1 MSKII
6 KFACMQEPRILTN
19 NFIVKEEKTVE
30 EVVVDPSIANELIT
44 SAREEAANIIAEA
57 KMAMEVSLTEAK
69 QLVEQIKQQAYDEGH
84 QTGYQEGITQGKKAG
99 LDEMQQVIHEGV
111 VKAQQTLSV
120 AEKQAKDMILAAER
134 QIVEIALALASKV
147 LASEITENPLV
158 VLPVVK
164 AALDKVRDQEQIVI
178 RVSVQDFDAVL
189 QVKQDLQVMVGGE
202 HVLKITAD
210 HTLENGS
217 CVIDTSYGMV
227 DARIDTQ
234 FDTLKKALQGV
245 LP

>member
-1 MSKII
+1 
-6 KFACMQEPRILTN
+6 MQEPRILIN
-19 NFIVKEEKTVE
+19 NFIVKEEKPVE
-30 EVVVDPSIANELIT
+30 EEVAVDPSIANELIS

-57 KMAMEVSLTEAK
+57 KVSMEQSLTETK

-84 QTGYQEGITQGKKAG
+84 QSGYQEGIVQGKKTG

-111 VKAQQTLSV
+111 EKAQQTLSV

-134 QIVEIALALASKV
+134 QIIEIALALASKV
-147 LASEITENPLV
+147 LASEIAENPLV